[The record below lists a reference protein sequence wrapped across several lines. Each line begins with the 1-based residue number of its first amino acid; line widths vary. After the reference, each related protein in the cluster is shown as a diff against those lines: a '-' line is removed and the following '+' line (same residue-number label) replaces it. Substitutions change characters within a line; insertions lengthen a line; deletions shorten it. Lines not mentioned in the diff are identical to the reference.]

1 MTYCAFEGFG
11 LWAIFSVS
19 FFNVQLTKMM
29 FGILVLAKKRK
40 YGPILLK

>member
-11 LWAIFSVS
+11 LWAIFFVS

-29 FGILVLAKKRK
+29 FDILILTKKIK
-40 YGPILLK
+40 YGPIVL